1 MAVDNKINLKVPAS
15 DYNQNHYK
23 NSNPSGP
30 LFTTGDFYPETEGD
44 IYRSNMVITNNRSL
58 VMMTNSSFFPSHGAI
73 TRWYDNS
80 QPLTNFAKAAEHF
93 KIKTKDID
101 FDNISIRKKVHKVY
115 VTFKAGG
122 YMSGIIVKYATNGS
136 TTFDGTFSNTT
147 YYSNT
152 TGFDSYNSGS
162 PSSDWITVALKP
174 SSSINNVHS
183 MQLEFSFANAGRTNA
198 LQAVT
203 DANTVTLDSSASGTA
218 SHYIG
223 MPLYLYNSSTNPDIV
238 TVTAYNS
245 TSKVIDV
252 TPNFTDH
259 TSITS
264 NTFYDVG
271 FIPKEF
277 AINDISIVYR
287 DKPAK

>member
-1 MAVDNKINLKVPAS
+1 MAVNNTTNTKVNPE
-15 DYNQNHYK
+15 DYNQNNYQ
-23 NSNPSGP
+23 NSNPGSP
-30 LFTTGDFYPETEGD
+30 LFTTGDFLPEVEGEV
-44 IYRSNMVITNNRSL
+44 YRSNMVVTNNRSL
-58 VMMTNSSFFPSHGAI
+58 IMATNTSLSPGDVSI
-73 TRWYDNS
+73 TKWHDNP

-101 FDNISIRKKVHKVY
+101 FDNVSIRKKVHKIY

-122 YMSGIIVKYATNGS
+122 YMSGVIVKYATNGS
-136 TTFDGTFSNTT
+136 TTFNGTFSNTT

-238 TVTAYNS
+238 TVPAYNS